1 MEVIN
6 TKPEEKTIKEEVKDP
21 NTKETVEE
29 EEETNLQV
37 DQSSE
42 SNYDPFQEYSAI

>member
-6 TKPEEKTIKEEVKDP
+6 TKPEEKTIKEEVKDS
-21 NTKETVEE
+21 NITKETIE

-37 DQSSE
+37 DQSSD
-42 SNYDPFQEYSAI
+42 SNFDPFADN